1 MVLTILA
8 GLAQLMQEQKSQ
20 SVREKWPWVASQ
32 KRKMDELAKVCYACY
47 SDLWPQ
53 ELRKKLESLM

>member
-20 SVREKWPWVASQ
+20 SVREKWPLGGLPE
-32 KRKMDELAKVCYACY
+32 RKMDELAKVCYACY
-47 SDLWPQ
+47 SDLSGP
-53 ELRKKLESLM
+53 ES